1 MNLTMS
7 DRPRPLKPRRRFVL
21 VPPSPQQPLRR
32 FVLMPDDARPA
43 MSVESDEVVRDVT
56 VGGGINLEDIAAPR
70 CSPARPSG

>member
-1 MNLTMS
+1 MS
-7 DRPRPLKPRRRFVL
+7 DRPKPLKPKRRFVL
-21 VPPSPQQPLRR
+21 VRPSTHRPQRR